1 MSLTG
6 SMQQQGTSNLEDSV
20 IRSDSVNSKV
30 LMRKLMGDM
39 DFPYYTGVLD
49 GLKCCTKCGATKTPQ
64 WREGP
69 YGPKTLCNACGVKRT
84 RKLRAEQDGYSIKR
98 RRVSPQ
104 QNKKCAT
111 KTMLAPVSGHV
122 VTKREEEFL
131 RATLLADEAR
141 HSEDMKDLGADGS
154 KRPTRRAAE
163 EAAYRTARYA
173 KTGEWSN
180 AATQKKS
187 MFRFDVP
194 AYTPTSSSEGGSL
207 PLSDCPEEIAWTP
220 QMGKMASTGDRSLSP
235 DCVVRTPDDCF
246 AAINLMTMSAK
257 YTLDDTYFSSGRF
270 QPPAETISNAQE
282 MHPSNSDVE
291 AALGKAARLTGDLL
305 SDSDI
310 AILSRSVPPSKV
322 AELIKLSD
330 DLDSA
335 LSRSEVAEAALSAV
349 AAILASKQAAVLQN
363 RSVAN
368 SATEKLKRFIY
379 DLDTQFGLTHKVLPK
394 IRVTPLKKTQSI

>member
-1 MSLTG
+1 MSLTD
-6 SMQQQGTSNLEDSV
+6 SMQQQGTSNLENAV

-30 LMRKLMGDM
+30 LMRKLMEDM
-39 DFPYYTGVLD
+39 DFAYYTGVLD

-98 RRVSPQ
+98 RRASPQ
-104 QNKKCAT
+104 QTKKSANKN
-111 KTMLAPVSGHV
+111 MLTPASAAM
-122 VTKREEEFL
+122 KREEEFL
-131 RATLLADEAR
+131 RATLIADEAR
-141 HSEDMKDLGADGS
+141 HSEDVKDLGVDGS

-173 KTGEWSN
+173 RTGEWYN
-180 AATQKKS
+180 AGTQKKS

-194 AYTPTSSSEGGSL
+194 AYTPTSSSDGGSL

-220 QMGKMASTGDRSLSP
+220 QMGKMASTGERSLSP

-257 YTLDDTYFSSGRF
+257 YTLEDSYFSSGRF
-270 QPPAETISNAQE
+270 QPQAATLPCSQE

-305 SDSDI
+305 SDTDI
-310 AILSRSVPPSKV
+310 ASLSRSVPPSKV
-322 AELIKLSD
+322 TELIKLSD

-368 SATEKLKRFIY
+368 AATEKLKRFIY